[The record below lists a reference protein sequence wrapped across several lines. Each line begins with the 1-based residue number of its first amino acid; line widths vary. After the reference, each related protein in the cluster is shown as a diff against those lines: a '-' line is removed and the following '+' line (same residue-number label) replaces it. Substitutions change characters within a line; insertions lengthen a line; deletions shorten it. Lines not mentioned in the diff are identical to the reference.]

1 MLDKLPLILYLLAL
15 TGATAYFIYA
25 VVRFRRDLN
34 KPSPEVRYSIPPY
47 VAISIGLFF
56 ILITLPFYYK
66 EWGNIPRVF
75 FENPV
80 TISFIVFTL
89 VGVGLILYA
98 LRKTIRHMR
107 VSREV
112 VIEEEELTPGDV
124 LSGFVRLKG
133 LEAVREPLKISLVL
147 QQAYVVS
154 HREKRIGEKPVWSQ
168 SAETYP
174 VIFKNS
180 TEIPFKFDLRDD
192 FPPEDSWE
200 GGYEL
205 ALVVE
210 GNEFGVETF
219 FLKRKGEPINY
230 IPENSFN
237 TGSVQSVGEIIAER
251 EYANPWYN
259 LATTFFV
266 VLFALF
272 MWFMLR
278 SGDILKDPF
287 SAIAGLIASGFVL
300 LMIFFLPV
308 YILALKLRSKSAEER
323 KKGAKGV
330 LSMAV
335 LLIITFGGV
344 WGYAIYRHL
353 QGDSEPLE
361 MIFDLVLSRLVDGI
375 LGMLV
380 LLGLFGVV
388 ASIRGVLHRSP

>member
-15 TGATAYFIYA
+15 AGAVAYFVYT
-25 VVRFRRDLN
+25 VLRFRKDLN
-34 KPSPEVRYSIPPY
+34 KPSAEARYSVPPY
-47 VAISIGLFF
+47 VAVSIGLFF
-56 ILITLPFYYK
+56 ILVALPFYYK

-98 LRKTIRHMR
+98 LRKTIRYMR
-107 VSREV
+107 VSKEV
-112 VIEEEELTPGDV
+112 VVEGEELTPGGV
-124 LSGFVRLKG
+124 LSGILRIKG
-133 LEAVREPLKISLVL
+133 LEAVRKPLKASLVL

-168 SAETYP
+168 STETYP
-174 VIFKNS
+174 VIFRNF
-180 TEIPFKFDLRDD
+180 TEIPFKFDLGED

-200 GGYEL
+200 EGYEL

-210 GNEFGVETF
+210 GKELGVETF

-230 IPENSFN
+230 IPEGSFN
-237 TGSVQSVGEIIAER
+237 TGNVRSVGEIIAER
-251 EYANPWYN
+251 EYTNPWYN
-259 LATTFFV
+259 LATTSFV

-278 SGDILKDPF
+278 SGHILKDPL
-287 SAIAGLIASGFVL
+287 SAIAGFIASGFVL

-308 YILALKLRSKSAEER
+308 YILAIKLRSKSAEER

-330 LSMAV
+330 LNMAV

-344 WGYAIYRHL
+344 WGYAIYRHF
-353 QGDSEPLE
+353 QGDSKLLE
-361 MIFDLVLSRLVDGI
+361 MIFDLVLLRLVDGI
-375 LGMLV
+375 LGMFV
-380 LLGLFGVV
+380 LLGIFGVV
-388 ASIRGVLHRSP
+388 VSIRGVLHRSP